1 MERGVRGEVLVHT
14 HPRAHTPYRCVKHEL
29 GHESYV
35 ALSLFTEEVE
45 GPGSAIKWR
54 EDFSPMSEARC
65 GALPGSFSPCVY
77 SHVHHRYYSGIR
89 PLICTVMLWLQ
100 AGTVKGSPHQKRE
113 LKYFNQTMIH
123 FQIFEGNNM
132 FETTFFM
139 TLDNRVFTYFL
150 YRHFPGF

>member
-1 MERGVRGEVLVHT
+1 MERGVREEVLVHT
-14 HPRAHTPYRCVKHEL
+14 HPHAHTPYRCVKHEL

-89 PLICTVMLWLQ
+89 PPYLYSHVVT
-100 AGTVKGSPHQKRE
+100 AGRHSEGQSPSEERAQV
-113 LKYFNQTMIH
+113 
-123 FQIFEGNNM
+123 FQPNHDSFSN
-132 FETTFFM
+132 F
-139 TLDNRVFTYFL
+139 
-150 YRHFPGF
+150 

>member
-14 HPRAHTPYRCVKHEL
+14 HPHAHTPYRCMKHEL

-45 GPGSAIKWR
+45 GPGSAIKSR

-65 GALPGSFSPCVY
+65 GAVPGSFSPCVY
-77 SHVHHRYYSGIR
+77 SHVHHGYYSGIR
-89 PLICTVMLWLQ
+89 PPYLYSSVVTA

-113 LKYFNQTMIH
+113 LKYFSQTMIH

-132 FETTFFM
+132 FETI
-139 TLDNRVFTYFL
+139 FL
-150 YRHFPGF
+150 YDPR